1 MKNKLRSLYML
12 QLLDAELDELRES
25 RGDLP
30 DAVEGLAAHV
40 LELQTRI
47 EESSAALKIGAT
59 ERSRKEK
66 ETLELIAKIDKY
78 KTQQL
83 QVQSNKEYDALTHE
97 IDMAETVIRQYEE
110 DIERFTSEAE
120 TIKAKKDAHD
130 EQLVGLAAEL
140 AEKQEELKAVLAVT
154 EEEENKLVSKREEA
168 LAHILPDDLEVY
180 TRIRNARGKAIAPIR
195 RGSCSG
201 CYNIVPPQLILEIKK
216 HNRVYHCEH
225 CGRILISEDL
235 AAETKLG

>member
-47 EESSAALKIGAT
+47 EESAAALKIGAT